1 MHVPGRRPTWRRT
14 WPWTAPSAD
23 TGSWCRLLQGLQGR
37 KHLSQ
42 KERSKWREW
51 DRDIDCVHCDMSPLA
66 SHHRESR
73 YDSHLRSVCARAR
86 TRYRQIE
93 RRVTQVAVSRY
104 GGAPKRAVPGE
115 GKGTGCFTFMC
126 EWRESGCCDGYCTCW
141 YARKMNETVT
151 AVALFCTCFLVFS
164 EL

>member
-1 MHVPGRRPTWRRT
+1 
-14 WPWTAPSAD
+14 
-23 TGSWCRLLQGLQGR
+23 
-37 KHLSQ
+37 
-42 KERSKWREW
+42 
-51 DRDIDCVHCDMSPLA
+51 MSPLA

-115 GKGTGCFTFMC
+115 GKGTGCFIFMC
-126 EWRESGCCDGYCTCW
+126 EWRESGCDGYCTCW
-141 YARKMNETVT
+141 YAQRMKETVT
-151 AVALFCTCFLVFS
+151 AVLLCFTLKVYGVPRVSPGVTAPAYCRWLRRALLLPYSPETADAAACRACRDPRDRNLS
-164 EL
+164 PYGDCS